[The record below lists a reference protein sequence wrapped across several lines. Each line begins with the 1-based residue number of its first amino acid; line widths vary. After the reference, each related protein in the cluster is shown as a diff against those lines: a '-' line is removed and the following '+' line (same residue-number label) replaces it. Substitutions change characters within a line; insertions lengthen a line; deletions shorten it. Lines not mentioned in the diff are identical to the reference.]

1 MKLNQ
6 GLVEVQGLLVV
17 SHRQMCEA
25 AIFPV
30 PEYKLVARV
39 CAMGFIKP
47 ETLAIHC
54 EWDGVHEVQQ
64 LRRK

>member
-1 MKLNQ
+1 M
-6 GLVEVQGLLVV
+6 VV

-30 PEYKLVARV
+30 PEYKFVARV

-47 ETLAIHC
+47 ETLAIHR